1 MARPPKPGKP
11 PKPPK
16 QGKLGPLGGVL
27 DRITASRLCYGDAI
41 VVEGRTVVPIA
52 RIRAAGGGGYGSGEA
67 AESGGGGGGYI
78 EAIPIGYLEI
88 TREGTRYAEIRD
100 PEQLQ
105 RTLKA
110 AAAAI
115 TTVAAGIAG
124 LRRLR
129 GHGSGRPAG
138 LLRR

>member
-1 MARPPKPGKP
+1 MAKP

-16 QGKLGPLGGVL
+16 PPKPGKLGPLGGIL
-27 DRITASRLCYGDAI
+27 DRITASRLCYGEAI
-41 VVEGRTVVPIA
+41 VVDGRTVVPVA
-52 RIRAAGGGGYGSGEA
+52 RIRAAGGGGYGSGLET
-67 AESGGGGGGYI
+67 ESGGGGGGYI
-78 EAIPIGYLEI
+78 EAIPVGYLEI
-88 TREGTRYAEIRD
+88 TRDGTRYAEIRD

-115 TTVAAGIAG
+115 TTVAAGVAG

-129 GHGSGRPAG
+129 GHGRPAG